1 MKIGYKVWLDNH
13 GKAFGD
19 GPFEL
24 LRRVEKKMSLHQA
37 ASQMGM
43 SYSKA
48 WRLIHTLEERLGF
61 TLLER
66 KVGGPL
72 GGGSWLTPQAK
83 DLMNHYQRFRRDV
96 GKGLDKIYQKHFGSP
111 SHPII
116 LSQGK
121 RGRVRGR
128 GDRK

>member
-24 LRRVEKKMSLHQA
+24 LKRVEKKRSLHQA

-48 WRLIHTLEERLGF
+48 WRLIRTLEERLGF

-66 KVGGPL
+66 KVGGQL
-72 GGGSWLTPQAK
+72 GGGSWITPQAK
-83 DLMNHYQRFRRDV
+83 DLMNHYQQFRRDV
-96 GKGLDKIYQKHFGSP
+96 EKGLNKIYQKHFGSP
-111 SHPII
+111 FHSVP
-116 LSQGK
+116 LPQGE